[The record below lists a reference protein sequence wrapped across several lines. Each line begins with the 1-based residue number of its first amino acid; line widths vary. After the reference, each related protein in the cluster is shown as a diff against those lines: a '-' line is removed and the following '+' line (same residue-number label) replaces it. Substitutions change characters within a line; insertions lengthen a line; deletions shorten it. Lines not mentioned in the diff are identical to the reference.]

1 MTTQGVHQA
10 PSLEHWLVQY
20 KDQMHRPFTKL
31 VLLLENLLSED
42 SIPRYIDEG
51 LNDKS
56 IYVLKGVNGTTSPF
70 FLNAV
75 VKFDDILENE
85 IDAKLFQG
93 N

>member
-20 KDQMHRPFTKL
+20 KEQMHRPFTKL
-31 VLLLENLLSED
+31 VLLLEDLSED
-42 SIPRYIDEG
+42 SIPRYIDEA

-56 IYVLKGVNGTTSPF
+56 IYVMKGVNGTTSPC

-75 VKFDDILENE
+75 VRFEVTLEKQ
-85 IDAKLFQG
+85 IDAKVFQG